1 MKVARIAGI
10 GVVAAAVAA
19 GTAFDVR
26 RPRQIP
32 RHGEYFVLQGDF
44 HVHAALGDGGVAPW
58 ELRREAG
65 RRGLDVI
72 AVTNH
77 NQLLAARAAAPQSG
91 GALPIVLVGQEIT
104 APGFHMTAAG
114 INRTID
120 WRLTAS
126 EAIRAVHDQGGV
138 AIAAHPV
145 PVSWTTK
152 DVAALRV
159 IDGAEVAHPL
169 VIRASRDQQLL
180 LDFHRRAAESNPSL
194 AAIGSS
200 DFHWGGNLGRCRTFL
215 FVRDVSAA
223 GVIDA
228 VRAARTVAFD
238 GDDRLIGDP
247 KLVAAAREILNAR
260 PADIATDGRSRFAAW
275 LALAGLAV
283 LLVFG

>member
-10 GVVAAAVAA
+10 GLVSAAVAA

-26 RPRQIP
+26 RPPRQIP

-58 ELRREAG
+58 ELRREAA

-77 NQLLAARAAAPQSG
+77 NQLLAARSTLSQSG
-91 GALPIVLVGQEIT
+91 GLPIVLVGQEIT
-104 APGFHMTAAG
+104 APGFHMTAVG
-114 INRTID
+114 INQTID

-138 AIAAHPV
+138 AIAAHPM
-145 PVSWTTK
+145 PGSWTTK
-152 DVAALRV
+152 DDEALRLM
-159 IDGAEVAHPL
+159 DGAEVAHPG
-169 VIRASRDQQLL
+169 VIRASRAQRLL

-200 DFHWGGNLGRCRTFL
+200 DFHWGGHLGQCRTFL

-228 VRAARTVAFD
+228 VRDARTVAFD

-247 KLVAAAREILNAR
+247 QLVAAARAILKASP
-260 PADIATDGRSRFAAW
+260 PAIATDARSRFAAW

-283 LLVFG
+283 LVIFG